1 MASNEV
7 FTSIQTGIIDGMIG
21 GGTEYYYNQ
30 LGELVKYILPIKT
43 HYVAYWMVIN
53 NDAWE
58 SLPEEYQQI
67 INDAAQVLHDSGMEK
82 ALEEETMY
90 EEKFKEQGAT
100 VYELTDEQVAA
111 YANVYRKEVWS
122 QLDDIVG
129 EEGVKIL
136 NQFRD
141 NYGIDY

>member
-1 MASNEV
+1 MLH
-7 FTSIQTGIIDGMIG
+7 IG
-21 GGTEYYYNQ
+21 
-30 LGELVKYILPIKT
+30 
-43 HYVAYWMVIN
+43 WVIN

-90 EEKFKEQGAT
+90 EEKFKEQGAK
-100 VYELTDEQVAA
+100 VYELTDEEIAA
-111 YANVYRKEVWS
+111 YADVYRKEVWS